1 MNIAQEALGLENE
14 EVTAELNVEP
24 AFEEEGGSIGLGDI
38 FSGVLELFRVET
50 GAGEIN
56 DYIDLPLNFDRSEGL
71 AQILRGAS
79 GFIGANFLRSAI
91 LDIVVGFWRW
101 TGRGGNPG
109 A

>member
-14 EVTAELNVEP
+14 EVTAVEEP
-24 AFEEEGGSIGLGDI
+24 VFESETSSIGLSNI
-38 FSGVLELFRVET
+38 FSGVLDLLRVET
-50 GAGEIN
+50 GAGEIK
-56 DYIDLPLNFDRSEGL
+56 DYVDLPLNFDKSEGL

-101 TGRGGNPG
+101 TGRGGNTG